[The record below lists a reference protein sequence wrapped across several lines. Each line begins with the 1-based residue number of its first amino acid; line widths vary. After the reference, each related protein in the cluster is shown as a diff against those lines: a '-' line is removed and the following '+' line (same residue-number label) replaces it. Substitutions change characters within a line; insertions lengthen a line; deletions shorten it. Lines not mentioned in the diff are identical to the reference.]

1 MTRNR
6 FMYMKYWLNEV
17 GNNILIFVYYYLI
30 ILIANNIEKLLF
42 I

>member
-17 GNNILIFVYYYLI
+17 GNNIFVYYYLI

>member
-6 FMYMKYWLNEV
+6 FMHMKYWLNEV
-17 GNNILIFVYYYLI
+17 GNNIFVYYYLI